1 MADISSIKVGS
12 TTYTLKDS
20 NAVHGTASSSNLGG
34 IKLGYTQSG
43 KNYPVSVD
51 ANGRA
56 YVNVPW
62 TDNQDLSGYVPTSR
76 TVNGKALSSNIS
88 LTASDVGA
96 AASSHTHDYV
106 PTSRTVNGKALS
118 SNISLTASDV
128 GAASSGHNHDGTYL
142 KSISA
147 ATSSAYG
154 GIKLGY
160 TQSGKNY
167 PVVLDSNGKAY
178 VNVPWEAGSGGSA
191 LPVQNYQYA
200 TGKHLRIGSNG
211 QAFYAWQTGNSI
223 GIYPGSIEIFDPT
236 TGYTCMLDGDR
247 LRRLLNLIGESY

>member
-1 MADISSIKVGS
+1 MSDISKITIGS
-12 TTYTLKDS
+12 TTYNLKDL
-20 NAVHGTASSSNLGG
+20 NAVHGTASLSNLGG
-34 IKLGYTQSG
+34 IKLGYTQNG

-51 ANGRA
+51 ANGKA

-96 AASSHTHDYV
+96 AT
-106 PTSRTVNGKALS
+106 
-118 SNISLTASDV
+118 
-128 GAASSGHNHDGTYL
+128 SGHNHDGTYL

-154 GIKLGY
+154 GIKIGY

-167 PVVLDSNGKAY
+167 PVQLDGNGKAY

-191 LPVQNYQYA
+191 LPVQNYEYYS
-200 TGKHLRIGSNG
+200 GLHVRLGYYD
-211 QAFYAWQTGNSI
+211 AFRTWGGAYFVSVNPR
-223 GIYPGSIEIFDPT
+223 GIEMYDPS
-236 TGYTCMLDGDR
+236 TGYTCLLDGER
-247 LRRLLNLIGESY
+247 LRRLLNVIGESY